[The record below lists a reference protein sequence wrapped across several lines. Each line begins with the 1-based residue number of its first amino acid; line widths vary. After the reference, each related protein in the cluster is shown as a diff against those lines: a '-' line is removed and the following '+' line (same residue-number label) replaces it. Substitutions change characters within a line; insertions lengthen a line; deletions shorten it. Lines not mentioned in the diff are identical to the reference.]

1 MNLLKKLLVILEY
14 GLKNKSVLKL
24 FPSFVSFLP
33 LSLSRID
40 NKLITNNETQD
51 DNNDRVTNH
60 IEHCEINYC
69 QSVDLNIVF
78 AL

>member
-1 MNLLKKLLVILEY
+1 MNLLKKLLVLLEY
-14 GLKNKSVLKL
+14 GLKSKSVLKL
-24 FPSFVSFLP
+24 IPSLVSFLP

>member
-1 MNLLKKLLVILEY
+1 MNLLKKTARNTWVR
-14 GLKNKSVLKL
+14 LKNKSVLKL
-24 FPSFVSFLP
+24 IPSLVTFLP
-33 LSLSRID
+33 LSLSWID

-60 IEHCEINYC
+60 IKHCEIDYC

-78 AL
+78 AS